1 MLFLLFSFFHVTL
14 GTSMTDTTAILFC
27 VPHALKLTSGN
38 VLSEIQTCLED
49 NFIRLGNQTVL
60 TTYVEAYDA
69 AVAAK
74 LASERADDEL
84 FLSKHEMTISMRDL
98 RLQAARHI
106 HAIESCASISHRMPS
121 TVVDTFTD
129 EAEMMFQVSD
139 VWMHHIQVDLKRCYK
154 LMKKIVTMS
163 HRHSAHH
170 LQTLFIKHKHLLHN
184 SDEKHTREVQRLQDM
199 LDARKNVLAAVNI

>member
-1 MLFLLFSFFHVTL
+1 MLFLLISFFHMAL
-14 GTSMTDTTAILFC
+14 GTSMTDKTAVLFC
-27 VPHALKLTSGN
+27 VPHQLKLTEDN
-38 VLSEIQTCLED
+38 LLSEIQTCLDD
-49 NFIRLGNQTVL
+49 NFIRLNNQTVVA
-60 TTYVEAYDA
+60 TYVDAYDT

-74 LASERADDEL
+74 IVSERADDEL

-121 TVVDTFTD
+121 TVVDTYTD

-139 VWMHHIQVDLKRCYK
+139 LWMHHIQVDLKRCYK
-154 LMKKIVTMS
+154 LMKQIVTTS

-170 LQTLFIKHKHLLHN
+170 LQTLFIKHKHLLRN
-184 SDEKHTREVQRLQDM
+184 SDEKHTIGVQSLQDM
-199 LDARKNVLAAVNI
+199 LDARQNVIAAVNT